1 MIGNIIGSITT
12 AVLSEKV
19 IIAVLIKV
27 GDYLVDRS
35 SNKLDNTVWNEVKK
49 QLNK

>member
-1 MIGNIIGSITT
+1 MIGSIIGSITT

-27 GDYLVDRS
+27 GDYLVARS
-35 SNKLDNTVWNEVKK
+35 SNTLDNTVWEQVVK

>member
-1 MIGNIIGSITT
+1 MI
-12 AVLSEKV
+12 AKVLSSIATALLTEKV
-19 IIAVLIKV
+19 IIAVLIKI

-49 QLNK
+49 QH